1 MKRGGTPKFLDTRKV
16 GSEKIIVYF
25 KTNRKVGERGG
36 GGGGELRAPK
46 KLNR

>member
-25 KTNRKVGERGG
+25 KTNRKVGERERERGG
-36 GGGGELRAPK
+36 GGGGGS
-46 KLNR
+46 